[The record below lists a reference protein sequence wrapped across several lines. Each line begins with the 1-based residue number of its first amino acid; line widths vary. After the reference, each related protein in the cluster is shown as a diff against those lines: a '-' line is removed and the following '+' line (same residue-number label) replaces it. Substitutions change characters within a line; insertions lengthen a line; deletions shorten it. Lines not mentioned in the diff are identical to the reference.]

1 MSARGAVRQKDRIV
15 VELPGDKFTPLGL
28 AIKLE
33 ARALLESASFER
45 GRERYSIL
53 LLREAFTIQQTR
65 DELFL
70 LKESGR
76 GGWQRLEPD
85 SQDILNL
92 LSCIAEQHGEFQP
105 PYPFPA
111 GGIGYLSYEYARRFD
126 TIRFREREDPLAL
139 PEASFLFGHLYL
151 VYDHYTER
159 ITLVGLNYREHSI
172 DLEAAVEETVE
183 RIGDLDFNFLTERPR
198 SYAAEIVP
206 RAGDREEF
214 LAGVGKVK
222 EQIVAGNLLQGVL
235 SRRLEVRTRLPA
247 LEAYRNLR
255 SVNPSP
261 YLFYLD
267 FDRFQ
272 LFGASPEVHVKVK
285 KGTVTVRPIAGTR
298 PRGRD
303 DREELAL
310 EKELLA
316 DEKERA
322 EHLMLV
328 DLARNDIGRVCRP
341 GSVRVTESMAVERYS
356 HVIHMVS
363 QVQGELTAG
372 RNGIDAVRATFP
384 AGTVSGAPKIRA
396 IETIDALEPF
406 RRGFYA
412 GIVGYVEPGGS
423 LDTCITI
430 RSAVKIGDRLVLQ
443 AGAGIVY
450 DSVPERE
457 YEETENK
464 LRALTVAAGLSVGTS
479 NDGPS
484 TAERRSGAVPV
495 TADGDTAD
503 ADVSTAD
510 RRSGANA
517 GEPA

>member
-1 MSARGAVRQKDRIV
+1 
-15 VELPGDKFTPLGL
+15 
-28 AIKLE
+28 
-33 ARALLESASFER
+33 
-45 GRERYSIL
+45 
-53 LLREAFTIQQTR
+53 
-65 DELFL
+65 
-70 LKESGR
+70 
-76 GGWQRLEPD
+76 
-85 SQDILNL
+85 
-92 LSCIAEQHGEFQP
+92 
-105 PYPFPA
+105 
-111 GGIGYLSYEYARRFD
+111 
-126 TIRFREREDPLAL
+126 
-139 PEASFLFGHLYL
+139 
-151 VYDHYTER
+151 
-159 ITLVGLNYREHSI
+159 
-172 DLEAAVEETVE
+172 
-183 RIGDLDFNFLTERPR
+183 
-198 SYAAEIVP
+198 
-206 RAGDREEF
+206 
-214 LAGVGKVK
+214 
-222 EQIVAGNLLQGVL
+222 VAGNLLQGVL

>member
-1 MSARGAVRQKDRIV
+1 MTVHTTAQHAARITA
-15 VELPGDKFTPLGL
+15 ELPGDKFTPLGL
-28 AIKLE
+28 AVKLQ
-33 ARALLESASFER
+33 ARALLESASFHK

-53 LLREAFTIQQTR
+53 LLREAFTIQQSR
-65 DELFL
+65 EELFL

-76 GGWQRLEPD
+76 GGWQRLPENPG
-85 SQDILNL
+85 DILDL
-92 LSCIAEQHGEFQP
+92 VSGIAEQHADFQP
-105 PYPFPA
+105 AFPFPA

-126 TIRFREREDPLAL
+126 TIRFQDRDDPLEL

-172 DLEAAVEETVE
+172 DLEAAMEETIE
-183 RIGDLDFNFLTERPR
+183 RIGDMDFNFLTERRREYP
-198 SYAAEIVP
+198 AEVIP
-206 RAGDREEF
+206 EAGERERF
-214 LAGVGKVK
+214 LAGVDKVK
-222 EQIVAGNLLQGVL
+222 EEIVAGNLLQGVL
-235 SRRLEVRTRLPA
+235 SRRLSVRTRLPA
-247 LEAYRNLR
+247 IEAYRNLR

-261 YLFYLD
+261 YLFFLD

-285 KGTVTVRPIAGTR
+285 KGRVTVRPIAGTR
-298 PRGRD
+298 RRGRD
-303 DREELAL
+303 EAEELAL

-328 DLARNDIGRVCRP
+328 DLARNDVGRVCRP
-341 GSVRVTESMAVERYS
+341 GTVTVTESMAIERYS

-363 QVQGELTAG
+363 QVEGELASERRG
-372 RNGIDAVRATFP
+372 VDAIRATFP

-396 IETIDALEPF
+396 IETIDALEPV

-412 GIVGYVEPGGS
+412 GIVGYIEPGGS

-430 RSAVKIGDRLVLQ
+430 RSGVKIGDRLVLQ

-450 DSVPERE
+450 DSLPERE
-457 YEETENK
+457 YEETESK
-464 LRALTVAAGLSVGTS
+464 LRALTLAAGVEL
-479 NDGPS
+479 
-484 TAERRSGAVPV
+484 
-495 TADGDTAD
+495 
-503 ADVSTAD
+503 
-510 RRSGANA
+510 
-517 GEPA
+517 

>member
-1 MSARGAVRQKDRIV
+1 MSIRAETRAKARV
-15 VELPGDKFTPLGL
+15 VLELPGDKFTPLGL
-28 AIKLE
+28 AIKLR
-33 ARALLESASFER
+33 ARALLESASFHK

-76 GGWQRLEPD
+76 GGWQRLEPEAC
-85 SQDILNL
+85 DILGL
-92 LSCIAEQHGEFQP
+92 LAGIAEQHAEFQP

-126 TIRFREREDPLAL
+126 TIRFREREDPLGL

-151 VYDHYTER
+151 IYDHYTER

-172 DLEAAVEETVE
+172 DLEAAVAETVE

-198 SYAAEIVP
+198 SYPAEVVP
-206 RAGDREEF
+206 RPGERDEF
-214 LAGVGKVK
+214 QAGVRRVK
-222 EQIVAGNLLQGVL
+222 EEIVAGNLLQGVL
-235 SRRLEVRTRLPA
+235 SRRLTVRTRLSA

-272 LFGASPEVHVKVK
+272 LFGASPEVHVRVK
-285 KGTVTVRPIAGTR
+285 RGTVTVRPLAGTR
-298 PRGRD
+298 RRGGSEQ
-303 DREELAL
+303 EEAAL

-328 DLARNDIGRVCRP
+328 DLARNDVGRVCRP

-363 QVQGELTAG
+363 QVEGELAPG
-372 RNGIDAVRATFP
+372 RSGIDAIRATFP

-396 IETIDALEPF
+396 IETIDALEPV

-412 GIVGYVEPGGS
+412 GVVGYIEPGGS
-423 LDTCITI
+423 LDTCISI
-430 RSAVKIGDRLVLQ
+430 RSALKTGDLLVLQ

-464 LRALTVAAGLSVGTS
+464 LRALTDAAGVDARGM
-479 NDGPS
+479 DAVAVD
-484 TAERRSGAVPV
+484 TAA
-495 TADGDTAD
+495 ADGLE
-503 ADVSTAD
+503 
-510 RRSGANA
+510 GAIS
-517 GEPA
+517 

>member
-1 MSARGAVRQKDRIV
+1 MTARMTAKQTNRIV
-15 VELPGDKFTPLGL
+15 SELPGDKFTPLGL
-28 AIKLE
+28 AIKLQ
-33 ARALLESASFER
+33 ARALLESASFHK

-53 LLREAFTIQQTR
+53 LLREAFTLQQNR
-65 DELFL
+65 DEILL
-70 LKESGR
+70 LKDSGR
-76 GGWQRLEPD
+76 GGWRRLPA
-85 SQDILNL
+85 QPGDILDL
-92 LSCIAEQHGEFQP
+92 LSGIAAQHADFQP
-105 PYPFPA
+105 PFPFPA
-111 GGIGYLSYEYARRFD
+111 GGIGYLAYEYARRFD
-126 TIRFREREDPLAL
+126 TIRFREREDPLEL
-139 PEASFLFGHLYL
+139 PEAAFLFGHLYL

-159 ITLVGLNYREHSI
+159 ITLVGLNYREQAI
-172 DLEAAVEETVE
+172 DLEAAVEEAVA
-183 RIGDLDFNFLTERPR
+183 RIGDLDFNFLTEGR
-198 SYAAEIVP
+198 STYAAELLVQEGE
-206 RAGDREEF
+206 REGFLEAVDR
-214 LAGVGKVK
+214 VK

-235 SRRLEVRTRLPA
+235 SRRIAVRTRMPA

-267 FDRFQ
+267 FERFQ

-285 KGTVTVRPIAGTR
+285 QGKATVRPLAGTR
-298 PRGRD
+298 RRGRD
-303 DREELAL
+303 EGEDLAL

-328 DLARNDIGRVCRP
+328 DLARNDLGRVCRP
-341 GSVRVTESMAVERYS
+341 GSVRVTENMAIERYS

-363 QVQGELTAG
+363 QVEGELAAG
-372 RNGIDAVRATFP
+372 RQGVEALRATFP

-396 IETIDALEPF
+396 IETIDSLEPQ

-412 GIVGYVEPGGS
+412 GVVGYLEPGGS

-457 YEETENK
+457 YDETERK
-464 LRALTVAAGLSVGTS
+464 LQALVAAAGLEG
-479 NDGPS
+479 
-484 TAERRSGAVPV
+484 
-495 TADGDTAD
+495 
-503 ADVSTAD
+503 AD
-510 RRSGANA
+510 RPGAA
-517 GEPA
+517 SDGEAKP